1 MSRKSVLIDM
11 YNHGVALSKNIEAKN
26 EEYRERVRSREAIE
40 ERLIVSL
47 NDEQKKL
54 FEEWREAFFGHEL
67 YFDDKNYRQGFYLGV
82 QITSEAFILK
92 D

>member
-1 MSRKSVLIDM
+1 M
-11 YNHGVALSKNIEAKN
+11 
-26 EEYRERVRSREAIE
+26 
-40 ERLIVSL
+40 IVSL

-67 YFDDKNYRQGFYLGV
+67 YFDDENYRQGFYLGV

>member
-1 MSRKSVLIDM
+1 MSRKSVLTDK

-47 NDEQKKL
+47 NDEQ
-54 FEEWREAFFGHEL
+54 
-67 YFDDKNYRQGFYLGV
+67 
-82 QITSEAFILK
+82 
-92 D
+92 